1 MRKKLSIIL
10 LTMTATLSATAQ
22 ALQGDSIGNDTLSV
36 TTQMS
41 QTDHLLKYP
50 VRALGEVTILNG
62 IIHGLNRYVLN
73 EAYAQTTLKSIR
85 RNFHKGYIWDNDNY
99 YTNEMGHPYQGNL
112 YFNAARSN
120 GLNFWQSAPYALVGS
135 VMWEY
140 LGETEQPSIND
151 IVTTTIAG
159 SFMGE
164 VTHRIARYFIDERE
178 RGASRFVREAAA
190 ALFNPVEGF
199 HRLVSGRMWK
209 VRPSTPSTHSANDDF
224 FRLSVGDR
232 YIANADNMGNGQ
244 HQTFLNFAMEC
255 GDTPDDE
262 PHFTPY
268 DYFAVDGT
276 FAIGKGQ
283 HMVSDLSMTGRICS
297 TPLYTGQNTKSEL
310 GLYQYFYYN
319 DIHLPDDSRGVFPFG
334 EAISFGPALTLA
346 FPRLAPHITF
356 RQHLYARG
364 IGLGTAES
372 DYYDVHERQY
382 NMGSGYGVSSQS
394 RLTWENQSS
403 IQFDAYYMHLYTW
416 KGYEPHDMKEPD
428 LSVLG
433 DRSDA
438 CLLRLSM
445 QLRTRLYQQWSLA
458 LGASFFHRHTHY
470 KYHSTHRTD
479 SYELRAGLEWQL

>member
-1 MRKKLSIIL
+1 MRKR
-10 LTMTATLSATAQ
+10 LTAALMALATTLFAGAQPTPRDSASVLDT
-22 ALQGDSIGNDTLSV
+22 IVVDTL
-36 TTQMS
+36 Q
-41 QTDHLLKYP
+41 QPKYFWQA
-50 VRALGEVTILNG
+50 VGEVTILNG
-62 IIHGLNRYVLN
+62 IIHALNRYAMN
-73 EAYAQTTLKSIR
+73 EPYAQTTLKSIR
-85 RNFHKGYIWDNDNY
+85 HNFHKGYIWDNDNF

-112 YFNAARSN
+112 YFNAARSC

-151 IVTTTIAG
+151 ILTTAIAG
-159 SFMGE
+159 PLMGE
-164 VTHRIARYFIDERE
+164 VTHRMSQFFIDDSE
-178 RGASRFVREAAA
+178 RGIRRIAREAAA
-190 ALFNPVEGF
+190 TLFNPVEGF

-209 VRPSTPSTHSANDDF
+209 VRPESSPTHDANSDY

-244 HQTFLNFAMEC
+244 HQAFLNFVMEC
-255 GDTPDDE
+255 GETPDDE
-262 PHFTPY
+262 PHSAPY

-297 TPLYTGQNTKSEL
+297 TPVHTGQSMKSEL

-319 DIHLPDDSRGVFPFG
+319 DLRLPDDFRGAFPFG
-334 EAISFGPALTLA
+334 EAISFGPAFTLSI
-346 FPRLAPHITF
+346 PRLAPHMTL
-356 RQHLYARG
+356 RQHLYAHG

-372 DYYDVHERQY
+372 DYYNVHERQY

-394 RLTWENQSS
+394 RLTWESMGS
-403 IQFDAYYMHLYTW
+403 MLFDAYYTHLYTW
-416 KGYEPHDMKEPD
+416 KGYEPHDMKEPG
-428 LSVLG
+428 LSILG

-438 CLLRLSM
+438 RLLRLSM
-445 QLRTRLYQQWSLA
+445 QLRARLYQQWSLA

-470 KYHSTHRTD
+470 KYHPAHSAD